1 MDEKSKMQAID
12 RPAPILPALPTT
24 TARMS
29 HDYARHGT
37 TSLFAAPELS
47 SGSLMANTT
56 TGGSWSPA
64 KLSTG
69 PSHRAWT

>member
-29 HDYARHGT
+29 HDYEGPRV
-37 TSLFAAPELS
+37 FR
-47 SGSLMANTT
+47 
-56 TGGSWSPA
+56 TGF
-64 KLSTG
+64 
-69 PSHRAWT
+69 